1 MEALEADALSVAN
14 ALLIFF
20 PLLLLIMAFVLLIQ
34 CEVHNNTGISGNKA
48 SKGHT
53 LDPTHNFLN

>member
-20 PLLLLIMAFVLLIQ
+20 PLLLLIRTFVL
-34 CEVHNNTGISGNKA
+34 
-48 SKGHT
+48 
-53 LDPTHNFLN
+53 